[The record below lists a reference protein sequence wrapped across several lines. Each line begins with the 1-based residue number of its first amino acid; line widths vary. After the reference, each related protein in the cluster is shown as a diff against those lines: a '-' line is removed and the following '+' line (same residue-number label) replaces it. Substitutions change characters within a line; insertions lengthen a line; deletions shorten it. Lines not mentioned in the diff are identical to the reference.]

1 MITLHL
7 KKKFFDQIV
16 RGEKKV
22 EYRADNSYYRKL
34 FDCFYKDNFSV
45 NSGNK
50 KDWVKIKIC
59 LGYPKKDD
67 PEKNKFVWVSHVSFT
82 NYLEMNYK
90 DIGECYYLKKF
101 DTEIKNCYY
110 RLELELKK

>member
-1 MITLHL
+1 MIILHL

-16 RGEKKV
+16 SGEKKA
-22 EYRADNSYYRKL
+22 EYRPDNSYYRKL
-34 FDCFYKDNFSV
+34 FDCFYKDNFAV
-45 NSGNK
+45 NAGNK

-59 LGYPKKDD
+59 LGYPKKNDSK
-67 PEKNKFVWVSHVSFT
+67 KNKFVWVSNVSFV

-90 DIGECYYLKKF
+90 DIGECYDLKKF
-101 DTEIKNCYY
+101 DTEIKNCFY